1 VAIAPHRQEVLLQGL
16 LELAPDAIVGVDP
29 DGLIVMANSQAE
41 QLFGYEREELLGQTL
56 EILIPDRLRAIHPAH
71 RRRYLENPQPRPMGA
86 GMELAARRKDGTEF
100 PAEISLNSVDTG
112 MGILVAAAIRDI
124 TERQRAEA
132 KFRGLLEAAPDAIV
146 GVKVDGRIALI
157 NAQAERLFGYKR
169 EEMLGQLVEMLVPEG
184 LRTTHRHHRSGYFI
198 DHRPRPMGAGM
209 QLTARR
215 KDGSQIPVEI
225 SLSAL
230 ETEEGL
236 IVSAAVRDVT
246 ERLEEQAER
255 ERLRAQAERERM
267 EAQLHQSHRLESL
280 GQLAGGVAH
289 DFNNLLS
296 VILNYAAFVGEEVT
310 SASQG
315 PGGDRWNAVSGDVEQ
330 IRLAAERATRLTHQ
344 LLAFGRREVVR
355 PQAMSL
361 NDVVVDVDQLL
372 RRTLS
377 EHVQLTTELGEDV
390 WPIMADSG
398 QMEQILVNLA
408 VNARDAIPDTG
419 VLTISTEN
427 IVADEAYAASRPGLR
442 LGRYVRLRVSDD
454 GVGMT
459 EDLIRHAF
467 EPFFT
472 TKPKGEGSGLGLA
485 TVYGIV
491 TQHEGFASI
500 YSELGIGTTFSALFP
515 VTDETVAARV
525 EPATE
530 TSAGGGETVLL
541 VEDEAALLEVSRRIL
556 ARNGYQVI
564 AASSGPEA
572 LLLAEQHPGGID
584 LLVTDVVMPNM
595 QGKELADALLRMRP
609 TVRVLYMSGYARP
622 VLASRGTLE
631 AGVALLEKPFSE
643 ASLLTKVTD
652 VLGT

>member
-1 VAIAPHRQEVLLQGL
+1 MVEDLGLGGL
-16 LELAPDAIVGVDP
+16 LEAAPDAIVGVAS
-29 DGLIVMANSQAE
+29 DGLIRLVNAQAE
-41 QLFGYEREELLGQTL
+41 RLFGYRREELIGQPVEL
-56 EILIPDRLRAIHPAH
+56 LVPEVAGGVHPRH
-71 RRRYLENPQPRPMGA
+71 RERYFADPTPRPMGA
-86 GMELAARRKDGTEF
+86 GMELAGRCKDGTEF
-100 PAEISLNSVDTG
+100 PAEISLSMVQTS
-112 MGILVAAAIRDI
+112 MGPLAAAAVRDV
-124 TERQRAEA
+124 TSRKRAEA

-146 GVKVDGRIALI
+146 GVDVTGRIALV

>member
-1 VAIAPHRQEVLLQGL
+1 MAIAPHRQEVLLQGL
-16 LELAPDAIVGVDP
+16 LELAPDAIVGVDT
-29 DGLIVMANSQAE
+29 DGLIVLVNSQAE
-41 QLFGYEREELLGQTL
+41 QLFGYEREELLGRSL
-56 EILIPDRLRAIHPAH
+56 EILVPDRVRSVHPAH
-71 RRRYLENPQPRPMGA
+71 RRRYLENPLPRPMGA

-112 MGILVAAAIRDI
+112 TGILIAAAIRDI

-146 GVKVDGRIALI
+146 GVKVDGRIALV

-169 EEMLGQLVEMLVPEG
+169 AEMLGQLVEMLVPDG
-184 LRTTHRHHRSGYFI
+184 FRDAHRSHRSGYFT
-198 DHRPRPMGAGM
+198 DHQPRPMGAGM

-215 KDGSQIPVEI
+215 KDGSQFPVEI

-230 ETEEGL
+230 DTEEGL

-255 ERLRAQAERERM
+255 ERLRARAERERL
-267 EAQLHQSHRLESL
+267 EAQLHQSQRLESL

-289 DFNNLLS
+289 DFNNLLG
-296 VILNYAAFVGEEVT
+296 VISNYAAFVAEEVT

-315 PGGDRWNAVSGDVEQ
+315 PDGERWSAVSGDVEQ
-330 IRLAAERATRLTHQ
+330 IRLAAERATQLTHQ

-361 NDVVVDVDQLL
+361 NSVVGDVDQLL
-372 RRTLS
+372 RRTLG
-377 EHVQLTTELGEDV
+377 EHVRLSTDLEEEV

-398 QMEQILVNLA
+398 QIEQVLVNLA
-408 VNARDAIPDTG
+408 VNARDAMPDTG

-427 IVADEAYAASRPGLR
+427 ILVDEAYAASHPGLR
-442 LGRYVRLRVSDD
+442 PGRYVRLRASDD
-454 GVGMT
+454 GMGMT
-459 EDLIRHAF
+459 DDVLRHAF

-500 YSELGIGTTFSALFP
+500 YSEPGVGTTFTALFP
-515 VTDETVAARV
+515 TTEQAVSDRVEQVTDK
-525 EPATE
+525 
-530 TSAGGGETVLL
+530 SSGGGETVLL
-541 VEDEAALLEVSRRIL
+541 VEDEDALLEVSRRIL
-556 ARNGYQVI
+556 ARNGYRVI
-564 AASSGPEA
+564 AASCGADA
-572 LLLAEQHPGGID
+572 LIMAERHHEGID

-595 QGKELADALLRMRP
+595 QGKDLADTLLRTRP
-609 TVRVLYMSGYARP
+609 SLRVLYMSGYARP

-643 ASLLTKVTD
+643 AALLAKVRE